1 MQLVLDGTGAVSMF
15 VVLGAIAGSRDAA
28 LVTAAL
34 TALVLTSR
42 FRRRAAP
49 TRPRYSPGQ
58 CGRTGAHVRH
68 AHCASPEDR
77 SGRS

>member
-34 TALVLTSR
+34 TALVLTSH
-42 FRRRAAP
+42 FRRPAGQTRRAANTMYVVP
-49 TRPRYSPGQ
+49 GPPHPRN
-58 CGRTGAHVRH
+58 RTCSAWI
-68 AHCASPEDR
+68 A
-77 SGRS
+77 